1 MKRLI
6 DSLMGAVRRFGVFDF
21 AVFKLALLGAGIL
34 LGAYFSSF
42 FLTWSTIVWA
52 VVAVLFIT
60 LFFRLAG
67 CMKKK

>member
-21 AVFKLALLGAGIL
+21 AVFKLALLGAGVL

-52 VVAVLFIT
+52 GSAVHHSVLQAG
-60 LFFRLAG
+60 RLYE
-67 CMKKK
+67 KEVI